1 MARKRA
7 LVRGRCKNCK
17 SAFSAETRAKLREL
31 LAGHDCAKAQAS
43 ARFFE
48 RLQFAVFSTFAG
60 ELLAK
65 IPVSTLP
72 LNRLPAWYEVAA
84 PKTPGHK
91 RHRNPMAKPVEKT
104 RKKGGPQ

>member
-1 MARKRA
+1 MAKKRRV

-31 LAGHDCAKAQAS
+31 AD
-43 ARFFE
+43 RFFT
-48 RLQFAVFSTFAG
+48 RLLWGVLTAFAG
-60 ELLAK
+60 ELLSNLPA
-65 IPVSTLP
+65 TLP
-72 LNRLPAWYEVAA
+72 QLAQLGCA

-91 RHRNPMAKPVEKT
+91 RHRNPMAKPVEKS